1 MTPSDRQQVDRVLAV
16 VANLKDATRALETMH
31 EIDAARA
38 ISFFERAPPAAGT
51 HRSRTISRLIE
62 EALTAEKKSPRSS

>member
-16 VANLKDATRALETMH
+16 VANLKDATRALEAMH

-38 ISFFERAPPAAGT
+38 ISFFERAPPEQRPAGIV
-51 HRSRTISRLIE
+51 RS
-62 EALTAEKKSPRSS
+62 AV